1 MGGKDDLVKGTAC
14 ASIRWLQGA
23 VRAAGAGWGRDEL
36 ELADLC
42 RTSVA
47 LESSWELCEFFLHV
61 CSLVLF
67 IQARAGP
74 KCGLVW

>member
-1 MGGKDDLVKGTAC
+1 M
-14 ASIRWLQGA
+14 
-23 VRAAGAGWGRDEL
+23 
-36 ELADLC
+36 
-42 RTSVA
+42 A